1 MQVELTDKLIVDLYE
16 NLSSK
21 IVKSLSESFEQ
32 KEKLIELK
40 IYLARTE
47 GYNILEAKEL
57 INEYEN
63 NKIGR
68 ASCRER
74 V

>member
-21 IVKSLSESFEQ
+21 IVKSLSQSFNQ
-32 KEKLIELK
+32 KEKLIKLK

-63 NKIGR
+63 NKK
-68 ASCRER
+68 
-74 V
+74 

>member
-1 MQVELTDKLIVDLYE
+1 MQVELTDKLVVDLYE

-21 IVKSLSESFEQ
+21 IVKSLSQSFDQ

-57 INEYEN
+57 IKEYEN
-63 NKIGR
+63 NKKNNL
-68 ASCRER
+68 
-74 V
+74 

>member
-47 GYNILEAKEL
+47 GYNILEAKAL

-63 NKIGR
+63 NKKNN
-68 ASCRER
+68 S
-74 V
+74 

>member
-21 IVKSLSESFEQ
+21 IVKSLSQSFDQ

-63 NKIGR
+63 KKK
-68 ASCRER
+68 
-74 V
+74 

>member
-21 IVKSLSESFEQ
+21 IVKSLSQSFDQ

-47 GYNILEAKEL
+47 GYNIFEAKEL

-63 NKIGR
+63 NKK
-68 ASCRER
+68 
-74 V
+74 

>member
-1 MQVELTDKLIVDLYE
+1 MQVELTDKLVVDLYE

-21 IVKSLSESFEQ
+21 IVKNLSQSFDQ

-57 INEYEN
+57 IKEYEN
-63 NKIGR
+63 NKKNNL
-68 ASCRER
+68 
-74 V
+74 

>member
-21 IVKSLSESFEQ
+21 IVKSLSQSFDQ

-63 NKIGR
+63 NKK
-68 ASCRER
+68 
-74 V
+74 

>member
-21 IVKSLSESFEQ
+21 IVKSLSQSFDQ

-40 IYLARTE
+40 IYLARTA

-63 NKIGR
+63 NKK
-68 ASCRER
+68 
-74 V
+74 

>member
-21 IVKSLSESFEQ
+21 IVTSLSQNFDQ
-32 KEKLIELK
+32 KEKLIEIK
-40 IYLARTE
+40 IYLARTK

-57 INEYEN
+57 IKEFEN
-63 NKIGR
+63 KKKFIR
-68 ASCRER
+68 FT
-74 V
+74 

>member
-1 MQVELTDKLIVDLYE
+1 MQVELTDKRIVDLYE

-21 IVKSLSESFEQ
+21 IVKSLSQSFNQ

-47 GYNILEAKEL
+47 GYNILQAKEL
-57 INEYEN
+57 IKEYEN
-63 NKIGR
+63 NKK
-68 ASCRER
+68 
-74 V
+74 

>member
-63 NKIGR
+63 NKKNN
-68 ASCRER
+68 S
-74 V
+74 

>member
-63 NKIGR
+63 NKK
-68 ASCRER
+68 
-74 V
+74 

>member
-1 MQVELTDKLIVDLYE
+1 MQVELTDKLIVEFYE

-21 IVKSLSESFEQ
+21 IVKSLSQSFDQ

-63 NKIGR
+63 NKK
-68 ASCRER
+68 
-74 V
+74 